1 MNIPRPFYGTYL
13 GRVSFMPR
21 FLVPVALLGA
31 LLVGSSAMS
40 AQAAPTSF
48 QSAPLFSPTDL
59 SVRTLPNGVH
69 AIVKRAPGTP
79 TLSIQV
85 WIRAGSRYESDK
97 ESGVAHLLETCCV
110 RASKNQPTRALGTGG
125 LAGTLSGIGGDAGAL
140 TSRDATFYS
149 ATVATQ
155 FAPEAMRALSD
166 SVLHPDLS
174 ADAIDES
181 KLEVSDDLARR
192 ALDSVASASDLA
204 YATAYAR
211 HPYRR
216 AAWGD
221 DETVAALTPAKVSD
235 YYKRLYVGANTSVV
249 IVGDI
254 SFESAQE
261 LIRQNFGTLPAGKA
275 AISTLP
281 PDGPLKDRQ
290 AFRNATLSRDAV
302 ALAWRSTPINN
313 PHDVVAMDT
322 LLSLWREG
330 VDPSLRQKLIR
341 GGPESTDNPPLA
353 SAYEVDFLT
362 QRDAGLFL
370 ITLAGTSDKE
380 AAIKAV
386 TDEVERARKG
396 GLSPAEVMHA
406 KQLLRSQYIQ
416 QAENPAGQAG
426 SLGFYDMISS
436 YQFAVNYLS
445 LCATVTPAD
454 LQRVAQKY
462 FAPSALVR
470 VELDPITAPRA
481 RPDLPRPGDPDI
493 VTASFDRRHF

>member
-1 MNIPRPFYGTYL
+1 MNVPRPIYGTYL
-13 GRVSFMPR
+13 GRVQFMPR
-21 FLVPVALLGA
+21 LLLPISLLSAFLVGCGV
-31 LLVGSSAMS
+31 SSV
-40 AQAAPTSF
+40 QAAPTPF
-48 QSAPLFSPTDL
+48 QSAPLFSPSDL
-59 SVRTLPNGVH
+59 SVRTLPNGVR

-85 WIRAGSRYESDK
+85 WVRAGSRYETDK
-97 ESGVAHLLETCCV
+97 ESGVAHLVETCCL
-110 RASKNQPTRALGTGG
+110 RASKNQPTRSLGEGG
-125 LAGTLSGIGGDAGAL
+125 LAGALRKVGGDAGAL

-155 FAPEAMRALSD
+155 FAPEAMSALAD
-166 SVLHPDLS
+166 TLLRPDLS
-174 ADAIDES
+174 EDAVDES

-204 YATAYAR
+204 YATAYSK

-216 AAWGD
+216 SAWGD
-221 DETVAALTPAKVSD
+221 DETVAALPAAKVRD

-254 SFESAQE
+254 SFESAHN
-261 LIRQNFGTLPAGKA
+261 LIRQNFGTLPVGKEA
-275 AISTLP
+275 VRTLP
-281 PDGPLKDRQ
+281 PDGPLKDRE
-290 AFRNATLSRDAV
+290 AFRRATLVRDAV
-302 ALAWRSTPINN
+302 ALAWRSSPIAN

-322 LLSLWREG
+322 LLALWREG
-330 VDPSLRQKLIR
+330 IDPSLRQKLIR

-396 GLSPAEVMHA
+396 SLSTAEVNHA
-406 KQLLRSQYIQ
+406 KQLLRAQYIE

-426 SLGFYDMISS
+426 SLGFYDIISS

-454 LQRVAQKY
+454 LKRVAQKY

-470 VELDPITAPRA
+470 VELDPVKAPRE
-481 RPDLPRPGDPDI
+481 RPEVPRPGDPDI
-493 VTASFDRRHF
+493 VPASFKGHHS